1 MCDTEGFPTW
11 WNSKKLASVSS
22 HVSFTLHRQLAHQ
35 TLFLSSVQTWPL
47 IISSLPSPSL
57 AMQLNQ
63 TVQIR
68 LHSFL
73 SSSQLR
79 CKLQFFFF
87 TFCNY
92 HLHPSEFTNFK
103 AGCYW
108 MYLLILW
115 GCWKYCSSIE
125 LFFSLQLL
133 NYIDGVEKRKK
144 GRELHLVQL
153 VRRKMAFSYLKSF

>member
-1 MCDTEGFPTW
+1 MVLEAKACRPITSNLRSLILLCDTEGFPTW

-35 TLFLSSVQTWPL
+35 TWFLSSVQTWPL

-73 SSSQLR
+73 SSSQFR

-87 TFCNY
+87 LLFAITIY
-92 HLHPSEFTNFK
+92 TPQS
-103 AGCYW
+103 
-108 MYLLILW
+108 LLILKQDVT
-115 GCWKYCSSIE
+115 GCIFLYYVLGSSWKYYSTSE
-125 LFFSLQLL
+125 LLFFAAT
-133 NYIDGVEKRKK
+133 IE
-144 GRELHLVQL
+144 
-153 VRRKMAFSYLKSF
+153 